1 MDKYEVGS
9 KVMLLESSYAENLG
23 ITGMT
28 GYIIDEDSDHYDYA
42 VEFSLPK
49 LNRKTK
55 DFFNHEE
62 LALVAEN

>member
-42 VEFSLPK
+42 VEYSLPK
-49 LNRKTK
+49 LNRKMK
-55 DFFNHEE
+55 DFFNHKE
-62 LALVAEN
+62 LTLVTED

>member
-1 MDKYEVGS
+1 MDKFEVGS
-9 KVMLLESSYAENLG
+9 KVLLLETSYAENLG

-42 VEFSLPK
+42 VEFSLTK
-49 LNRKTK
+49 INKKMK

-62 LALVAEN
+62 LALVTED